1 MFCLSSFT
9 IDTNKELEKLEE
21 EFKYDASTLKTSL
34 LGIDLFS
41 TLLSSIFLATVESEK
56 TLAWLSL
63 ALLCITTALVIVLA
77 SIYFITK
84 VYSSVRSSD
93 NKRVNKCL
101 SVAAYTSVALGAVL
115 YFVGD
120 NIVQAAATFGI
131 LGCGDTCI
139 LLLKDCSKLLLFM
152 ALTFLRLVPFLV
164 TKCSN
169 AYKKSV
175 VPEEKKEEEEVQ
187 PKGKSDQQ
195 LALSNPQLTGNLQSA
210 NNPPSLN
217 GVQSVIIQEE
227 TSFQQTASFQ
237 QQSDTF
243 EIITLPGQENSA
255 SSTGNG
261 TTDVQKHNDKE
272 NHNSSSKKKKE
283 SWSGLQAADYVAS
296 NFGKVTLGLLVEV
309 DAIYTGIW
317 EDVKNTTNASEANEC
332 QSSNIAIR
340 WSTLGIFG
348 VAWVVFIVVYALYF
362 NQKTI
367 KCLMLY
373 DEGKWCFK
381 LGKCCS
387 PKNCCFASIFV
398 IILFI
403 VMLYPV
409 PYLLSDNT
417 YPLECYQESNGKTI
431 RTSLLAVVIALN
443 IFVIVILSEILK
455 KLEGRKTTI
464 KQSFEQGVNIYKTLA
479 KKKELV

>member
-1 MFCLSSFT
+1 M
-9 IDTNKELEKLEE
+9 
-21 EFKYDASTLKTSL
+21 
-34 LGIDLFS
+34 
-41 TLLSSIFLATVESEK
+41 TVESEK

-63 ALLCITTALVIVLA
+63 LLLCITTALVVVLA

-93 NKRVNKCL
+93 SKRLNKCL
-101 SVAAYTSVALGAVL
+101 SMAAYASIALGAVL

-120 NIVQAAATFGI
+120 NIVQAADKFGF
-131 LGCGDTCI
+131 LGCGDTCM
-139 LLLKDCSKLLLFM
+139 LLFKDSSKLLLFM
-152 ALTFLRLVPFLV
+152 ALTFLRLLPFLV

-175 VPEEKKEEEEVQ
+175 IPEEKEEEEEMQ

-210 NNPPSLN
+210 NNPPSPD
-217 GVQSVIIQEE
+217 GVQSVNIEQE
-227 TSFQQTASFQ
+227 TSFQQPASFQ

-243 EIITLPGQENSA
+243 EIICLTGQEKSA

-261 TTDVQKHNDKE
+261 TTSVQKHKDNE
-272 NHNSSSKKKKE
+272 NHNSSDKKKKE
-283 SWSGLQAADYVAS
+283 SSSGMQAADYVAS
-296 NFGKVTLGLLVEV
+296 NFGQVTLGLLIEV

-317 EDVKNTTNASEANEC
+317 EDVKNSTNSSEVSAC
-332 QSSNIAIR
+332 KSSNIAVR

-348 VAWVVFIVVYALYF
+348 VAWIVFIAVYALYF

-367 KCLMLY
+367 KCLMLC
-373 DEGKWCFK
+373 DEGKRCFK

-387 PKNCCFASIFV
+387 PKNCCIAFIFV
-398 IILFI
+398 TIVLI

-417 YPLECYQESNGKTI
+417 YPLECYQESKTI

-464 KQSFEQGVNIYKTLA
+464 KKSFEQGANIYKRLA